1 MSDIAIRAEGL
12 SKRYR
17 IGSAEESSET
27 LVGGLLSLVSRPARN
42 LRNLSRL
49 SKFNAGE
56 DDAEDVIWALR
67 DVSFDVKQGEVIGV
81 IGRNGA
87 GKSTLLKILT
97 RITMPTR
104 GRATIRGSVQSL
116 LEVGTGFHKELTG
129 RENVYLNGAVLG
141 MPAREIS
148 SKFDEIVDFSGV
160 EKFIDTPV
168 KRYSTG
174 MRVRLAFSVAAHL
187 EPEVLLVDE
196 VLSVG
201 DEEFQRKCLGKMDEV
216 AGRGRT
222 VLFVSHNLQSVTRL
236 CQRVLLMGG
245 GRVLMDA
252 PAHEAVAEYL
262 SAGARGTAERVWD
275 DAVTAPGGEVARLRA
290 VRIVN
295 EKGEVSD
302 AIDTREGFRMEMEYD
317 IIRPGHAV
325 RMNFT
330 VWNHEE
336 GVVAFSVFDLDKEWR
351 GRRRP
356 EGRYRTSAWVPG
368 NLLGDGMLTVD
379 ASLALRDSGV
389 VQFSEVGAVAFHMVD
404 PLDGETARGDWGGK
418 IAGVVRPKLD
428 WTTEYEPSAP
438 ARSTSV
444 AKEVTP

>member
-1 MSDIAIRAEGL
+1 MSEIAIRAEGL

-17 IGSAEESSET
+17 IGSAEESHET
-27 LVGGLLSLVSRPARN
+27 LIGGLLSLASRPARN

-49 SKFNAGE
+49 SNFKVDE
-56 DDAEDVIWALR
+56 DDADDVIWALR
-67 DVSFDVKQGEVIGV
+67 DVSFDVKEGEVVGI

-97 RITMPTR
+97 RITLPTR
-104 GRATIRGSVQSL
+104 GRVTIRGSVQSL

-141 MPAREIS
+141 MPAREITR
-148 SKFDEIVDFSGV
+148 KFDEIVDFSGV

-201 DEEFQRKCLGKMDEV
+201 DEEFQRRCLGKMDEV

-245 GRVLMDA
+245 GRILMDA
-252 PAHEAVAEYL
+252 PAHEAVGEYL
-262 SAGARGTAERVWD
+262 SGGERGTAVREWD
-275 DAVTAPGGEVARLRA
+275 DPKTAPGGEVARLRA

-295 EKGEVSD
+295 EKGEASD
-302 AIDTREGFRMEMEYD
+302 AIDTREGFRIEMEYEVM
-317 IIRPGHAV
+317 RPGHAL
-325 RMNFT
+325 RTNFT

-336 GVVAFSVFDLDKEWR
+336 GVPAFSVFDLDKEWR
-351 GRRRP
+351 ARRRP

-368 NLLGDGMLTVD
+368 NLLGDGMFTVNV
-379 ASLALRDSGV
+379 ALAVPDSGV
-389 VQFSEVGAVAFHMVD
+389 LQFHETGAVAFHVVD
-404 PLDGETARGDWGGK
+404 PLDGETSRGDWVGK
-418 IAGVVRPKLD
+418 IRGVVRPKLD
-428 WTTEYEPSAP
+428 WTTEYEPSVP
-438 ARSTSV
+438 AGSSTLSE
-444 AKEVTP
+444 EVTR

>member
-1 MSDIAIRAEGL
+1 MSEVAIRAEGL

-17 IGSAEESSET
+17 IGSAEESHET
-27 LVGGLLSLVSRPARN
+27 LVGGLMSLFSQPAKN
-42 LRNLSRL
+42 LRSLSRL
-49 SKFNAGE
+49 AKFEGDE
-56 DDAEDVIWALR
+56 DDADDVIWALR
-67 DVSFDVKQGEVIGV
+67 DVTFDVKEGEVIGI

-97 RITMPTR
+97 RITRPTR
-104 GRATIRGSVQSL
+104 GRAIIRGSVQSL

-129 RENVYLNGAVLG
+129 RENVFLNGAVLG
-141 MPAREIS
+141 MPAREIRR
-148 SKFDEIVDFSGV
+148 KFDEIVDFSGV

-236 CQRVLLMGG
+236 CQRALLLSGG
-245 GRVLMDA
+245 HVVMDA
-252 PAHEAVAEYL
+252 PAHETVAEYL
-262 SAGARGTAERVWD
+262 SAGAGGTAERVWED
-275 DAVTAPGGEVARLRA
+275 HEEAPGGDVVRLRA
-290 VRIVN
+290 VRIV
-295 EKGEVSD
+295 KDTGEISD
-302 AIDTREGFRMEMEYD
+302 AIDTREGFRMEMEYEVV
-317 IIRPGHAV
+317 RPGHDL

-351 GRRRP
+351 ERRRP
-356 EGRYRTSAWVPG
+356 EGRYRTSARVPG
-368 NLLGDGMLTVD
+368 NLLGDGMFTVD
-379 ASLALRDSGV
+379 ASLALRAGA
-389 VQFSEVGAVAFHMVD
+389 VQYSEKSAVAFQVID
-404 PLDGETARGDWGGK
+404 PLDGETARGDWGGQ
-418 IAGVVRPKLD
+418 IPGVVRPKLD
-428 WTTEYEPSAP
+428 WTTEYEPAPHAESA
-438 ARSTSV
+438 V
-444 AKEVTP
+444 ASEEAGS

>member
-1 MSDIAIRAEGL
+1 MSEIAIRAEGV

-17 IGSAEESSET
+17 IGSAEESHET
-27 LVGGLLSLVSRPARN
+27 LVGGLVSLVSRPAKN
-42 LRNLSRL
+42 LRDLSRL
-49 SKFNAGE
+49 SKFKVDE
-56 DDAEDVIWALR
+56 DDADDVIWALR
-67 DVSFDVKQGEVIGV
+67 DVSFDVKEGEVVGI

-97 RITMPTR
+97 RITRPTR
-104 GRATIRGSVQSL
+104 GRVTIRGSVQSL

-141 MPAREIS
+141 MPAREITQ
-148 SKFDEIVDFSGV
+148 KFDEIVDFSGV

-236 CQRVLLMGG
+236 CERVLLMGG
-245 GRVLMDA
+245 GRILMDA
-252 PAHEAVAEYL
+252 PAHEAVGEYL
-262 SAGARGTAERVWD
+262 SAGARGTAVREWD
-275 DAVTAPGGEVARLRA
+275 DPETAPGGEVAHLRA

-295 EKGEVSD
+295 EKGEASD
-302 AIDTREGFRMEMEYD
+302 AIDTREGFRIEMEYEVT
-317 IIRPGHAV
+317 RPGHAL
-325 RMNFT
+325 RTNFT

-336 GVVAFSVFDLDKEWR
+336 GVPAFSVFDLDKEWR

-368 NLLGDGMLTVD
+368 NLLGDGMFTVNV
-379 ASLALRDSGV
+379 ALAVRDSGAL
-389 VQFSEVGAVAFHMVD
+389 QFHETAAVAFHMVD
-404 PLDGETARGDWGGK
+404 PLDGETARGDWGGE
-418 IAGVVRPKLD
+418 IRGVVRPKLD
-428 WTTEYEPSAP
+428 WTTEYEPAAP
-438 ARSTSV
+438 ARSFTVSE
-444 AKEVTP
+444 EVTP

>member
-1 MSDIAIRAEGL
+1 MSDIAIQAERL

-17 IGSAEESSET
+17 IGTEDEKHDT
-27 LVGGLLSLVSRPARN
+27 LIGGLLSMASRPARN
-42 LRNLSRL
+42 LRKLTRL
-49 SKFNAGE
+49 SKFQADE
-56 DDAEDVIWALR
+56 DEAADVIWALR
-67 DVSFDVKQGEVIGV
+67 DVSFDVEQGEVVGI

-104 GRATIRGSVQSL
+104 GRATIRGNVQSL
-116 LEVGTGFHKELTG
+116 LEVGTGFHRELTG

-141 MPAREIS
+141 MPSRDITRR
-148 SKFDEIVDFSGV
+148 FDEIVDFSGV

-222 VLFVSHNLQSVTRL
+222 ILFVSHNLQSITRL
-236 CQRVLLMGG
+236 CERVLLMEG
-245 GRVLMDA
+245 GRIAMDA
-252 PAHEAVAEYL
+252 SAPEAVGEYL
-262 SAGARGTAERVWD
+262 SSGARGTAERVWED
-275 DAVTAPGGEVARLRA
+275 PETAPQGEVVRLRA

-302 AIDTREGFRMEMEYD
+302 AIDTREGFRMEMEYEVL
-317 IIRPGHAV
+317 RPGYV
-325 RMNFT
+325 LRMNFT

-356 EGRYRTSAWVPG
+356 EGVYRTSAWVPG
-368 NLLGDGMLTVD
+368 NLLGDGMFTVD
-379 ASLALRDSGV
+379 VALALRDTGV
-389 VQFSEVGAVAFHMVD
+389 LQFHETGAMAFHMVD

-418 IAGVVRPKLD
+418 ILGVVRPKLD
-428 WTTEYEPSAP
+428 WTTEYEPSESGRP
-438 ARSTSV
+438 SGVTEEARS
-444 AKEVTP
+444 

>member
-1 MSDIAIRAEGL
+1 MSEIAIRAEGL

-17 IGSAEESSET
+17 LGSAEESHET
-27 LVGGLLSLVSRPARN
+27 LIGGLVSLVSRPAKN
-42 LRNLSRL
+42 LRRLSQL
-49 SKFNAGE
+49 SKFRVDE
-56 DDAEDVIWALR
+56 DDADDVLWALR
-67 DVSFDVKQGEVIGV
+67 DVSFEVKQGEVVGI

-97 RITMPTR
+97 RITLPTR

-116 LEVGTGFHKELTG
+116 LEVGTGFHRELTG

-141 MPAREIS
+141 MPAKEITR
-148 SKFDEIVDFSGV
+148 KFDEIVDFSGV

-187 EPEVLLVDE
+187 EPEILLVDE

-252 PAHEAVAEYL
+252 PAPEAVGEYL
-262 SAGARGTAERVWD
+262 SAGARGTAVREWD
-275 DAVTAPGGEVARLRA
+275 DPDTAPGGEVARVRA

-295 EKGEVSD
+295 EKGDPSD
-302 AIDTREGFRMEMEYD
+302 TIDTRDGFRMEMEYEVM
-317 IIRPGHAV
+317 RPGHAI

-330 VWNHEE
+330 VRNHDE
-336 GVVAFSVFDLDKEWR
+336 GAVAFSLFDLDKEWWH
-351 GRRRP
+351 RRRP

-368 NLLGDGMLTVD
+368 NLLGDGMFTVD
-379 ASLALRDSGV
+379 ASLALRDSGI
-389 VQFSEVGAVAFHMVD
+389 VQFSETGAVAFHMVD

-428 WTTEYEPSAP
+428 WTTEYEPSA
-438 ARSTSV
+438 AASSSTASE
-444 AKEVTP
+444 EVTP